1 MDVAALESRLGAVMS
16 MPRAP
21 LSGMAAIG
29 LRGGQVVFEG
39 AWGLRHSGSALLGA
53 GEGRDVGIGNRD
65 LPVTPDTKFRVASI
79 SKTTVA
85 LAAMRLVESG
95 RLDLERDV
103 SEYLGWRLRN
113 PHWPETPI
121 TGAILLSHCSSLR
134 DGINY
139 NLPLPRRIEDFF
151 IEGTDVWEGGARF
164 ARPETDRDLAPG
176 RFFAY
181 CNLNTGIMGTI
192 LERITRKRFDL
203 IMRDELFLPLGLDA
217 AFNPNLLSDRAFA
230 SLATLYR
237 KGVDEARW
245 DPSGPWIPQ
254 FDDHRGLR
262 PTSPCRLSPG
272 LGPEALDAYEIG
284 SNGSLFSP
292 QGGLRASIR
301 DLGVLIRLFLGDG
314 EVDGKRLLSRESM
327 GAMTKGR
334 WVWNPEERN
343 GDFEGTPIRETGL
356 GLMHIRSSSDAAGS
370 DRLLPDG
377 GPSLWAHSAEAYG
390 LLGCMA
396 FDKEGG
402 SGYAYLIGGTG
413 RDPRGF
419 RGEYSSRSRWEEA
432 INRAFVEELS
442 IGKA

>member
-1 MDVAALESRLGAVMS
+1 
-16 MPRAP
+16 MPQAP

-29 LRGGQVVFEG
+29 LRDGKVVYEG
-39 AWGLRHSGSALLGA
+39 AWGLRHIGHAR
-53 GEGRDVGIGNRD
+53 RDVDDEGDVGDESDAGPGNLD

-85 LAAMRLVESG
+85 LAAMRLVERG
-95 RLDLERDV
+95 QLELDRDV

-113 PHWPETPI
+113 PHWLETPI
-121 TGAILLSHCSSLR
+121 TSAMLLSHCSSLR
-134 DGINY
+134 DGDNY

-151 IEGTDVWEGGARF
+151 REGTDVYEGGAHY
-164 ARPETDRDLAPG
+164 ARPEKDRDLAPG

-192 LERITRKRFDL
+192 LERVTRKRFDL
-203 IMRDELFLPLGLDA
+203 FMGDELFSPLGLDA
-217 AFNPNLLSDRAFA
+217 AFNPNLLSDGAFA

-237 KGVDEARW
+237 KGFDETHW
-245 DPSGPWIPQ
+245 DSSGPWVPQ
-254 FDDHRGLR
+254 FDDHRGKR
-262 PTSPCRLSPG
+262 PASPCRLSPG
-272 LGPEALDAYEIG
+272 LGPDALDAYEIG

-301 DLGVLIRLFLGDG
+301 DLGVLIGLFLGDG
-314 EVDGKRLLSRESM
+314 AIDGKRLLSRESIR
-327 GAMTKGR
+327 AMTTGR
-334 WVWNPEERN
+334 WIWNPEARN
-343 GDFEGTPIRETGL
+343 GDFEGTPVRETGL
-356 GLMHIRSSSDAAGS
+356 GLMRIGSYSDAAGS

-390 LLGCMA
+390 LLGGMA
-396 FDKEGG
+396 FDKDSG

-413 RDPRGF
+413 RDPRNF
-419 RGEYSSRSRWEEA
+419 KGEYSSRSRWEEA
-432 INRAFVEELS
+432 IHGAFVEELS